1 MNVDLKTGLLL
12 ASLLMGG
19 AGFYYYNTQ
28 SRLDNLEAKIAEL
41 DKKVAKFARSS
52 KKTKR
57 KK

>member
-19 AGFYYYNTQ
+19 AGFYYNTQ

-41 DKKVAKFARSS
+41 DKKVAKFAQSS

>member
-19 AGFYYYNTQ
+19 AGFYYNTQ

-52 KKTKR
+52 KKNKR

>member
-19 AGFYYYNTQ
+19 AGFYYNTQ